1 MRLLVFN
8 NNFINTYIFTIC
20 ISFFNNI
27 FKFVIKW
34 ATKGSRLDVGEVR
47 GLAYPTTTSEY
58 GWPSSA
64 AALPLRDRVLWIQEE
79 GPTDSIIS
87 LKIINLYLYFRMLLW
102 FALQIK
108 EQGAL
113 MTEILK
119 CWLRKDYLA
128 FAVIFDP
135 HFQILKTHANA
146 YEKKIFCYENCTT
159 STLSCCHIVYRKHS
173 ESVLDLRIYGGRN
186 FFFTFFYLI
195 LLDFR
200 VKTKVNFT
208 IYYGNEGRW
217 WRLDS

>member
-1 MRLLVFN
+1 MRRY
-8 NNFINTYIFTIC
+8 FIF
-20 ISFFNNI
+20 
-27 FKFVIKW
+27 KW

-47 GLAYPTTTSEY
+47 GLACPTTTSEY

-64 AALPLRDRVLWIQEE
+64 AALPLWDRVLWIQEE
-79 GPTDSIIS
+79 GPPDSIIS
-87 LKIINLYLYFRMLLW
+87 LKINNLYLYLLS
-102 FALQIK
+102 FYDLHSRFKA
-108 EQGAL
+108 GVAL

-119 CWLRKDYLA
+119 CWIRKDYLE

-159 STLSCCHIVYRKHS
+159 STLSCCHIGYRKHN
-173 ESVLDLRIYGGRN
+173 ESVLNLWIYDGKN

-217 WRLDS
+217 WRLGS